1 MTKMI
6 EEILYKT
13 LAKIYPLQEGVRGYI
28 ICVKDSFTEK
38 DVQKLR
44 IYLLRD
50 FPGIKFFI
58 IRGVTEIVEV

>member
-1 MTKMI
+1 MI

-28 ICVKDSFTEK
+28 ICVKDSFSAK
-38 DVQKLR
+38 DAETLR

-50 FPGIKFFI
+50 FPDIKFFI
-58 IRGVTEIVEV
+58 IRGVQEIIEV